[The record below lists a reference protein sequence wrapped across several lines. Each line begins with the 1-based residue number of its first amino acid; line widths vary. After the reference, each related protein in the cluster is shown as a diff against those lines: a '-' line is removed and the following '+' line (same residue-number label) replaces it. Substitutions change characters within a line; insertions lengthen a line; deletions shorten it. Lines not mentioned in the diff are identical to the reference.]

1 MAKGNRH
8 AVAPPTRQ
16 RTWHITEPAIEHL
29 AKMQGYTGMQPGQI
43 VSFAIVAL
51 SMGLTRSEY
60 VSALLKDGII
70 TPKEAKEGWGL

>member
-1 MAKGNRH
+1 MANGKRRILT
-8 AVAPPTRQ
+8 ASTRQ
-16 RTWHITEPAIEHL
+16 RTWQVTEPAIEHL
-29 AKMQGYTGMQPGQI
+29 AKMMTLRGMQPGQL

>member
-1 MAKGNRH
+1 MM
-8 AVAPPTRQ
+8 T
-16 RTWHITEPAIEHL
+16 L
-29 AKMQGYTGMQPGQI
+29 TGMQPGQL